1 MHCSLSRRSLHAS
14 SQTHQ
19 VDSSTLSCLCFIC
32 PFACLKQSFAS
43 YISYNYR
50 RNEKEM
56 AANSVFHTLCIY
68 LYFIGEPLFQLQ
80 CMLPPPQCIRRHHYF
95 TGDRQPPWHCTR
107 ERAWLTMSWQSKST
121 QWILWYTFTYSLI
134 VWWLTVVHL
143 PLPACLSQLMQY
155 KL

>member
-68 LYFIGEPLFQLQ
+68 LYYHWCALIPTAVHATATAMYSPPLLFY
-80 CMLPPPQCIRRHHYF
+80 RRSTTAMTLHE
-95 TGDRQPPWHCTR
+95 R
-107 ERAWLTMSWQSKST
+107 ESVAANELTK
-121 QWILWYTFTYSLI
+121 
-134 VWWLTVVHL
+134 
-143 PLPACLSQLMQY
+143 
-155 KL
+155 